1 VPGRRLED
9 KIRDLCARAVYEQG
23 TQWKNTVTEL
33 QIAIQE
39 HVLRMANTTAA
50 MSVIGKKPEVAR
62 ERRQQ

>member
-23 TQWKNTVTEL
+23 ADWRRTVREL
-33 QIAIQE
+33 QAAIQE

-50 MSVIGKKPEVAR
+50 VTVIGKAEVAR
-62 ERRQQ
+62 ERRQN